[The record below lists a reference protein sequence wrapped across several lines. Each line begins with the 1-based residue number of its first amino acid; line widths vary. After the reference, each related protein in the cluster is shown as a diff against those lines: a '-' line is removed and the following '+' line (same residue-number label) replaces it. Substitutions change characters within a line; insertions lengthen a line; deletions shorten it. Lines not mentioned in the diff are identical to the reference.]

1 MPQKIELL
9 NGFEYTHERHNFGG
23 TWVYYWHFKP
33 VDQPAWC
40 PFSLPTVNVKK
51 ADMVSLLRD
60 PDSATTFYKD
70 WLERASDVEA
80 AERRLSQAHSHLE
93 RISAP
98 DWGGRG
104 NNPDKD
110 ARITRQAHDDFNRAK
125 RELESAIRIR
135 EQMTK

>member
-1 MPQKIELL
+1 MPQKIHQLK
-9 NGFEYTHERHNFGG
+9 GFEYTHERLNPDGI
-23 TWVYYWHFKP
+23 WVYYWYFKP
-33 VDQPAWC
+33 SGTPLWC
-40 PFSLPTVNVKK
+40 SFSLPIGNAKK
-51 ADMVSLLRD
+51 ADMVSFLKD
-60 PDSATTFYKD
+60 PESATAYYNA

-80 AERRLSQAHSHLE
+80 AELRLSQAHSHLE
-93 RISAP
+93 RISQS

-104 NNPDKD
+104 NNPNKD